1 MLGVLSPAVPLW
13 PAARQSRD
21 ADWQAARPALQGK
34 VNVPLGQNPPPA
46 PACGWALV
54 RLAAVADGDTLPA
67 ITTPED
73 AWLLPLKAQQNGFF
87 SASFTTAAQ
96 SAAAADQLALHY
108 QQAADPKAVAKQFG
122 RLVKHKLKK

>member
-1 MLGVLSPAVPLW
+1 MR
-13 PAARQSRD
+13 AA
-21 ADWQAARPALQGK
+21 G
-34 VNVPLGQNPPPA
+34 
-46 PACGWALV
+46 CG
-54 RLAAVADGDTLPA
+54 GSDTLPA
-67 ITTPED
+67 ITAPED

>member
-1 MLGVLSPAVPLW
+1 M
-13 PAARQSRD
+13 
-21 ADWQAARPALQGK
+21 
-34 VNVPLGQNPPPA
+34 PLGQNPPPA

-54 RLAAVADGDTLPA
+54 RLAAVSGSDTLPA
-67 ITTPED
+67 ITAPED

>member
-1 MLGVLSPAVPLW
+1 MPIGRRRARPCKAKSTCRWAKTRPRLRPVAGHWCGWPLW
-13 PAARQSRD
+13 RAAIPA
-21 ADWQAARPALQGK
+21 
-34 VNVPLGQNPPPA
+34 
-46 PACGWALV
+46 
-54 RLAAVADGDTLPA
+54 
-67 ITTPED
+67 PED

-122 RLVKHKLKK
+122 RLVKHKLRK